1 MEQTDAYDA
10 YVDDG
15 DPVDLAMAWEAGE
28 ARRRRENALLTK
40 PDHAEAVRD
49 RLTKLTDAERAV
61 LDEISVEDGLH
72 RTLRHVIEDASNGI
86 DDILDAPGDF
96 NVFRWT
102 PRRFAIQRGAFRT
115 RLDNITNATPA
126 PASAADDQ

>member
-49 RLTKLTDAERAV
+49 
-61 LDEISVEDGLH
+61 
-72 RTLRHVIEDASNGI
+72 
-86 DDILDAPGDF
+86 ILDATARCD
-96 NVFRWT
+96 
-102 PRRFAIQRGAFRT
+102 RRRRVSHAIGQHNERHARARVGRG
-115 RLDNITNATPA
+115 
-126 PASAADDQ
+126 

>member
-1 MEQTDAYDA
+1 M
-10 YVDDG
+10 
-15 DPVDLAMAWEAGE
+15 
-28 ARRRRENALLTK
+28 
-40 PDHAEAVRD
+40 RD

-86 DDILDAPGDF
+86 DDILDAPGDT

-115 RLDNITNATPA
+115 RVVNATNATPA

>member
-86 DDILDAPGDF
+86 DATARCD
-96 NVFRWT
+96 
-102 PRRFAIQRGAFRT
+102 RRRRVSHAIGQHNERHARARVGRG
-115 RLDNITNATPA
+115 
-126 PASAADDQ
+126 